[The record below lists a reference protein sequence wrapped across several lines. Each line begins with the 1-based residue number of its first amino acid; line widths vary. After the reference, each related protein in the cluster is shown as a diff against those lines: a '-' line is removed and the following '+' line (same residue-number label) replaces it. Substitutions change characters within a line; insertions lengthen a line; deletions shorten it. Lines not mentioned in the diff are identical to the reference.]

1 MKIGFIGTGKIANS
15 CILALVGRGYSIT
28 ITERN
33 KEISNRLASE
43 FDDVNIASLQEVVD
57 ESDVIFLAIMED
69 ITENVLRSISFSKDQ
84 TIISF
89 ILGVNLQTLQ
99 TLCAPARDIAITI
112 PLPMI
117 ENGKCPLPVYPANKK
132 LLELF
137 GSENFIIELST
148 EAELTPFFAATAV
161 LSSSLAQIEVAQKW
175 LEEHLD
181 SPEQAESYLISLMAG
196 TYSGMKKDGL
206 GRINQELNS
215 LATEGGLN
223 AQLRNHMRNEGTE
236 DALYNGLSKLGKR
249 LNIN

>member
-1 MKIGFIGTGKIANS
+1 
-15 CILALVGRGYSIT
+15 
-28 ITERN
+28 
-33 KEISNRLASE
+33 
-43 FDDVNIASLQEVVD
+43 
-57 ESDVIFLAIMED
+57 MED

-161 LSSSLAQIEVAQKW
+161 LSSSLAQIEVAKKW